1 MIQHNLRLGEEL
13 RIGDTVVRMV
23 KKSGQVAALIID
35 APADVKIVISKERED
50 SQKPRNHLTT
60 S

>member
-23 KKSGQVAALIID
+23 KKSGQVAALVID
-35 APADVKIVISKERED
+35 APPEVKIVISKDRED
-50 SQKPRNHLTT
+50 SQKPRNPLTT

>member
-13 RIGDTVVRMV
+13 RIGDTVVRLV
-23 KKSGQVAALIID
+23 KRSGQVAALVID
-35 APADVKIVISKERED
+35 APPEVKIVISKDRED
-50 SQKPRNHLTT
+50 SQKPRNTLTT